1 MSRAAQRSLR
11 GALTCNMIVMQ
22 MIVVIAFAFVVTIPM
37 LNLIFGDDEL
47 DDGAI
52 ATIAAA
58 VQRDPEGGLRLTA
71 SSRLQD
77 IQSGHPR
84 FWFFVM
90 DGAGNGVSY
99 GPVPLPIDTLATD
112 LSPLNSG
119 NISGVSPTETL
130 AAILRQHDSAAGNLW
145 IITGGGPTGAIS
157 VFVDAFASPIFMA
170 FVLFLSVASL
180 LVIPRFVKHQLKGLE
195 DLSAEADKIDVKQQ
209 GARLSSNQVPS
220 ELQPLMRAVNAA
232 FQRLDEGID
241 RQHRFMADAAHE
253 LRTPIAILQV
263 NLEMLPPS
271 PDQRRLLVNVARL
284 GSMADQLLDLQR
296 MSPGSAALQRLNPVE
311 LASGVTADVAPLAT
325 AAGDDV
331 SFRAE
336 SESVYVM
343 GDSNALSRACPISSR
358 TRSRMAGK
366 AQEFGFRFTPTGG
379 CRSPILGPCIAPADR
394 DEIFEPFHRV
404 RPRQHGAGLGLSIVT
419 DIVRHHRGSIA
430 VLDAP
435 EGGAL
440 FEVSLPIVP

>member
-11 GALTCNMIVMQ
+11 GALTRNMIVMQ
-22 MIVVIAFAFVVTIPM
+22 TIVVIAFAFVATVPM

-47 DDGAI
+47 DDAPI
-52 ATIAAA
+52 ETIAAA
-58 VQRDPEGGLRLTA
+58 IQRAPEGGLRLVA
-71 SSRLQD
+71 SSRLHD
-77 IQSGHPR
+77 IQSEHPR
-84 FWFFVM
+84 FWFFVT

-99 GPVPLPIDTLATD
+99 GHVPLPIDTLPTD
-112 LSPLNSG
+112 LSPLNNVPRIG
-119 NISGVSPTETL
+119 PTATH
-130 AAILRQHDSAAGNLW
+130 AAIIRQHDSAAGNVW
-145 IITGGGPTGAIS
+145 IMTGGGPTGAMS
-157 VFVDAFASPIFMA
+157 VFMDAFSSPIFVA
-170 FVLFLSVASL
+170 FILFLSAASL
-180 LVIPRFVKHQLKGLE
+180 LIIPHFVRRQLKGLE
-195 DLSAEADKIDVKQQ
+195 DLSTEADKIDVKQR
-209 GARLSSNQVPS
+209 GVRLSSNQVPS

-263 NLEMLPPS
+263 NLEMLPAS

-296 MSPGSAALQRLNPVE
+296 MSLGSAAFERLDLVD
-311 LASGVTADVAPLAT
+311 LASRVTADVAPLAT

-331 SFRAE
+331 SFQAG
-336 SESVYVM
+336 SEAVYVM
-343 GDSNALSRACPISSR
+343 GDSNALSRALSNLIQN
-358 TRSRMAGK
+358 AI
-366 AQEFGFRFTPTGG
+366 AHGG
-379 CRSPILGPCIAPADR
+379 EGAKIRVQVYADGRLQVADSGPGIDPADR

-404 RPRQHGAGLGLSIVT
+404 IPRQHGAGLGLSIVT
-419 DIVRHHRGSIA
+419 DIVRHHQGHVS

-440 FEVSLPIVP
+440 FEISLPVVP